1 MITQVNE
8 KNAAKYRKLFDK
20 ASELLGCSKISAT
33 DKDGDTLKDEN
44 GDAILILDPDDVNY
58 IADLYEYFIAFPA
71 ILQAAELKDNSPEAV
86 PGDNQYWKK
95 YFTILPLDEPVFEVD
110 ANTRKINIPSQFK
123 TVGVEGDNTAEIV
136 FFLIDR
142 FFDAMD
148 FGSKEILAAIEWQR
162 LSGSNPVKDVDK
174 AYIKELTLYNNKV
187 LIGWIINKE
196 ITEEAG
202 NIEFA
207 LRLFTQDPDGSTDY
221 SFSTEPARVTIAKT
235 LNIYPESE
243 TELDD
248 EPIAQVLSRIA
259 SITSPDNLWGDDNLL
274 APTFGQHNI
283 GNLVDSDGNPIVYA
297 YTKESP
303 SGEFY
308 ADLNPDTFTAEV
320 MATSNNATGNISYQW
335 YYWDYK
341 LKDWQKDGQETSGA
355 AGGNIK
361 VLNKVGRYKCVAID
375 KASGYRRSIKDSE
388 ILYILAPEKPV
399 VREKEENTEYYS
411 SIIKENGVTISVK
424 PILENGKFISGQFD
438 NSEPPATDISFSWKK
453 SDDLEGIK
461 QDIPDINTRDYLAT
475 DEGYYF
481 GSAIATRNKESIESD
496 KSTIYRVT
504 KDLQLP
510 TEDNYEIEG
519 IASLMSLSGKI
530 GETIVINFINYPFDT
545 LEYQWYENFTLD
557 GDYVISQA
565 DGNHG
570 IVTGG
575 LIEFTPTA
583 PGWYKVNIIVKR
595 NGQIMPKV
603 SEGETNIG
611 HELFGPGIGITMRQ

>member
-20 ASELLGCSKISAT
+20 ASALLGTQPLYDENGEEIK
-33 DKDGDTLKDEN
+33 DKDGN
-44 GDAILILDPDDVNY
+44 VVLDPNDVNY

-71 ILQAAELKDNSPEAV
+71 ILEAAALKDQGAEAV
-86 PGDNQYWKK
+86 PGDNQYWQK
-95 YFTILPLDEPVFEVD
+95 YFTILPLDEPVFEID
-110 ANTRKINIPSQFK
+110 ANTRKINVPSQFK

-162 LSGSNPVKDVDK
+162 LSGSNPVKDIDK

-207 LRLFTQDPDGSTDY
+207 LRLFTQAPDGSTDY
-221 SFSTEPARVTIAKT
+221 SFSTEPAKITIAKT
-235 LNIYPESE
+235 LNFYPESE

-248 EPIAQVLSRIA
+248 EPVAQVLSRIA
-259 SITSPDNLWGDDNLL
+259 STTSPDNLWGDDNLL
-274 APTFGQHNI
+274 APTFGEYNI
-283 GNLVDSDGNPIVYA
+283 GNLVDVDGNPIVYA

-320 MATSNNATGNISYQW
+320 IATSNNATGNISYQW
-335 YYWDYK
+335 YSWDYD
-341 LKDWQKDGQETSGA
+341 LKTWQKDGQETSGA

-361 VLNKVGRYKCVAID
+361 VLNKIGRYKCMAID
-375 KASGYRRSIKDSE
+375 KASGYRRSTKDSE
-388 ILYILAPEKPV
+388 ILYILAPEKPIV
-399 VREKEENTEYYS
+399 KEKEENTKYYS
-411 SIIKENGVTISVK
+411 AIIKEDGIAVSVK
-424 PILENGKFISGQFD
+424 PVLENGNFISGQFD
-438 NSEPPATDISFSWKK
+438 DNESPATKISFSWKK
-453 SDDLEGIK
+453 SDALEGIK
-461 QDIPDINTRDYLAT
+461 QDIGINTKEYLVT

-496 KSTIYRVT
+496 NSTIYRVT

-510 TEDNYEIEG
+510 SELNYQLEDTITSPQTYT
-519 IASLMSLSGKI
+519 GKI
-530 GETIVINFINYPFDT
+530 GQTISISFIDYPYDS
-545 LEYQWYENFTLD
+545 LEYQWYERFTL
-557 GDYVISQA
+557 GGEYNISQA
-565 DGNHG
+565 EGSHG
-570 IVTGG
+570 FAMNNM
-575 LIEFTPTA
+575 IEFTPKT
-583 PGWYKVNIIVKR
+583 PGWYKVNIIATR
-595 NGQIMPKV
+595 NGQTVPQTEEEINV
-603 SEGETNIG
+603 GYS
-611 HELFGPGIGITMRQ
+611 LFGSNKQIIME

>member
-20 ASELLGCSKISAT
+20 ASELLGTQPLYDENGEEVK
-33 DKDGDTLKDEN
+33 DKDGN
-44 GDAILILDPDDVNY
+44 VVLDPNDVNY

-71 ILQAAELKDNSPEAV
+71 ILEAAALKDQGAEAV
-86 PGDNQYWKK
+86 PGDNQYWQK

-110 ANTRKINIPSQFK
+110 ANTRKINVPSQFK

-162 LSGSNPVKDVDK
+162 LSGNNPVKDIDK

-202 NIEFA
+202 NVEFA
-207 LRLFTQDPDGSTDY
+207 LRLFTQASDGSTDY
-221 SFSTEPARVTIAKT
+221 SFSTEPAKITIAKT
-235 LNIYPESE
+235 LNFYPESE

-248 EPIAQVLSRIA
+248 EPVAQVLSRIA
-259 SITSPDNLWGDDNLL
+259 STTSPDNLWGDDNLL
-274 APTFGQHNI
+274 APTFGQYNI
-283 GNLVDSDGNPIVYA
+283 GNLVDIDGNPIVYA
-297 YTKESP
+297 YTKESS

-320 MATSNNATGNISYQW
+320 IATSNNATGNISYQW
-335 YYWDYK
+335 YSWDYD
-341 LKDWQKDGQETSGA
+341 LKTWQKDGQETSGA

-361 VLNKVGRYKCVAID
+361 ILNKVGRYKCMAID
-375 KASGYRRSIKDSE
+375 KASGYRRSTKDSE

-399 VREKEENTEYYS
+399 VKEKEENTKYYS
-411 SIIKENGVTISVK
+411 AIIKEDGIAVSVK
-424 PILENGKFISGQFD
+424 PVLENNNFVSGQFD
-438 NSEPPATDISFSWKK
+438 ENKATNISFSWKK
-453 SDDLEGIK
+453 SDALEGIK
-461 QDIPDINTRDYLAT
+461 QDITGINTREYLVT

-481 GSAIATRNKESIESD
+481 GSAIATRNKESIESE

-510 TEDNYEIEG
+510 SELNYQLEDTITSPETY
-519 IASLMSLSGKI
+519 AGKI
-530 GETIVINFINYPFDT
+530 GQTITISFIDYPYDS
-545 LEYQWYENFTLD
+545 LEYQWYEKFTL
-557 GDYVISQA
+557 GGEYSVSQA
-565 DGNHG
+565 EGSHG
-570 IVTGG
+570 FAVSNM
-575 LIEFTPTA
+575 IEFTPKT
-583 PGWYKVNIIVKR
+583 PGWYKVNIIAIR
-595 NGQIMPKV
+595 NGQTVPQTEEEV
-603 SEGETNIG
+603 NTGYS
-611 HELFGPGIGITMRQ
+611 LFGSDKQIIME

>member
-20 ASELLGCSKISAT
+20 ASALLGTQPLYDENGEEIK
-33 DKDGDTLKDEN
+33 DKDGN
-44 GDAILILDPDDVNY
+44 VVLDPNDVNY

-71 ILQAAELKDNSPEAV
+71 ILEAAALKDQGAEAV
-86 PGDNQYWKK
+86 PGDNQYWQK

-162 LSGSNPVKDVDK
+162 LSGSNPVKDIDK

-207 LRLFTQDPDGSTDY
+207 LRLFTQAPDGSTDY
-221 SFSTEPARVTIAKT
+221 SFSTEPAKITIAKT
-235 LNIYPESE
+235 LNFYPESE

-248 EPIAQVLSRIA
+248 EPVAQVLSRIA
-259 SITSPDNLWGDDNLL
+259 STTSPDNLWGDDNLL
-274 APTFGQHNI
+274 APTFGEYNI
-283 GNLVDSDGNPIVYA
+283 GNLVDVDGNPIVYA

-320 MATSNNATGNISYQW
+320 IATSNNATGNISYQW
-335 YYWDYK
+335 YSWDYD
-341 LKDWQKDGQETSGA
+341 LKTWQKDGQETSGA

-361 VLNKVGRYKCVAID
+361 ILNKIGRYKCMAID
-375 KASGYRRSIKDSE
+375 KASGYRRSTKDSE
-388 ILYILAPEKPV
+388 ILYILAPEKPIV
-399 VREKEENTEYYS
+399 KEKEENTKYYS
-411 SIIKENGVTISVK
+411 AIIKEDGIAVSVK
-424 PILENGKFISGQFD
+424 PVLENGNFISGQFD
-438 NSEPPATDISFSWKK
+438 DNKATNISFSWKK
-453 SDDLEGIK
+453 SDALEGIK
-461 QDIPDINTRDYLAT
+461 QDITGISTKEYLVT

-496 KSTIYRVT
+496 NSTIYRVT

-510 TEDNYEIEG
+510 LESNYQLEDTITSPQTYT
-519 IASLMSLSGKI
+519 GKI
-530 GETIVINFINYPFDT
+530 GQTISISFIDYPYDS
-545 LEYQWYENFTLD
+545 LEYQWYERFTL
-557 GDYVISQA
+557 GGEYNISQA
-565 DGNHG
+565 EGSHG
-570 IVTGG
+570 FAMNNM
-575 LIEFTPTA
+575 IEFTPKT
-583 PGWYKVNIIVKR
+583 PGWYKVNIIATR
-595 NGQIMPKV
+595 NGQIVPQTEEEINV
-603 SEGETNIG
+603 GYS
-611 HELFGPGIGITMRQ
+611 LFGSNKQIIME

>member
-20 ASELLGCSKISAT
+20 ASVLLGTQPLYDENGKEIK
-33 DKDGDTLKDEN
+33 DKDGN
-44 GDAILILDPDDVNY
+44 VVLDPNDVNY

-71 ILQAAELKDNSPEAV
+71 ILEAAALKDQGAEAV
-86 PGDNQYWKK
+86 PGDNQYWQK
-95 YFTILPLDEPVFEVD
+95 YFTILPLDEPVFEID
-110 ANTRKINIPSQFK
+110 ANTRKINVPSQFK

-162 LSGSNPVKDVDK
+162 LSGSNPVKDIDK

-207 LRLFTQDPDGSTDY
+207 LRLFTQAPDGSTDY
-221 SFSTEPARVTIAKT
+221 SFSTEPAKITIAKT
-235 LNIYPESE
+235 LNFYPESE

-248 EPIAQVLSRIA
+248 EPVAQVLSRIA
-259 SITSPDNLWGDDNLL
+259 STTSPDNLWGDDNLL
-274 APTFGQHNI
+274 APTFGEYNI
-283 GNLVDSDGNPIVYA
+283 GNLVDVDGNPIVYA

-320 MATSNNATGNISYQW
+320 IATSNNATGNISYQW
-335 YYWDYK
+335 YSWDYD
-341 LKDWQKDGQETSGA
+341 LKTWQKDGQETSGA

-361 VLNKVGRYKCVAID
+361 VLNKIGRYKCMAID
-375 KASGYRRSIKDSE
+375 KASGYRRSTKDSE
-388 ILYILAPEKPV
+388 ILYILAPEKPIV
-399 VREKEENTEYYS
+399 KEKEENTKYYS
-411 SIIKENGVTISVK
+411 AIIKEDGIAVSVK
-424 PILENGKFISGQFD
+424 PVLENGNFISGQFD
-438 NSEPPATDISFSWKK
+438 DNKATNISFSWKK
-453 SDDLEGIK
+453 SDALEGIK
-461 QDIPDINTRDYLAT
+461 QDITGISTKEYLVT

-496 KSTIYRVT
+496 NSTIYRVT

-510 TEDNYEIEG
+510 SELNYQLEDTITSPQTYT
-519 IASLMSLSGKI
+519 GKI
-530 GETIVINFINYPFDT
+530 GQTISISFIDYPYDS
-545 LEYQWYENFTLD
+545 LEYQWYERFTL
-557 GDYVISQA
+557 GGEYNISQA
-565 DGNHG
+565 EGSHG
-570 IVTGG
+570 FAINNM
-575 LIEFTPTA
+575 IEFTPKT
-583 PGWYKVNIIVKR
+583 PGWYKVNIIATR
-595 NGQIMPKV
+595 NGQTVPQTEEEINV
-603 SEGETNIG
+603 GYS
-611 HELFGPGIGITMRQ
+611 LFGSNKQIIME

>member
-20 ASELLGCSKISAT
+20 ASELLGCGKISAT
-33 DKDGDTLKDEN
+33 DKDGNILKDEN
-44 GDAILILDPDDVNY
+44 DQEIRILDPDDVNY

-71 ILQAAELKDNSPEAV
+71 ILEAAEEKDNGPETV

-110 ANTRKINIPSQFK
+110 ANTRKINVPSQFK

-148 FGSKEILAAIEWQR
+148 FGSKEIFAAIEWQR
-162 LSGSNPVKDVDK
+162 LSGNNPVKDVDK

-207 LRLFTQDPDGSTDY
+207 LRLFTEEPDGSTDY

-235 LNIYPESE
+235 LNLYPESE
-243 TELDD
+243 AELDD

-274 APTFGQHNI
+274 APTFGQNNI
-283 GNLVDSDGNPIVYA
+283 SDLVDINGNPIVHA
-297 YTKESP
+297 YTKENP

-335 YYWDYK
+335 YYWDNS
-341 LKDWQKDGQETSGA
+341 LKDWQKDGRETSGA

-361 VLNKVGRYKCVAID
+361 VLDEIGKYKCMAID
-375 KASGYRRSIKDSE
+375 KASGYRRSTKDSE

-399 VREKEENTEYYS
+399 VKEKEENTKYYS
-411 SIIKENGVTISVK
+411 KIIKDDGVTISVK
-424 PILENGKFISGQFD
+424 PILENGNFISGQFD
-438 NSEPPATDISFSWKK
+438 NSEHPATKISYSWKK
-453 SDDLEGIK
+453 SDALEGIK
-461 QDIPDINTRDYLAT
+461 QNIPDINTKDYLVI

-481 GSAIATRNKESIESD
+481 GSAIATRNKGTAESD

-510 TEDNYEIEG
+510 SESNYRLEDTLTSPY
-519 IASLMSLSGKI
+519 AGKI
-530 GETIVINFINYPFDT
+530 GEEIIISFVDYPYDS
-545 LEYQWYENFTLD
+545 LEYQWYEKFTL
-557 GDYVISQA
+557 GGEYSISQTE
-565 DGNHG
+565 GSHG
-570 IVTGG
+570 FAISNE
-575 LIEFTPTA
+575 IKFTPTT
-583 PGWYKVNIIVKR
+583 PGWYKVNIIATR
-595 NGQIMPKV
+595 NGQTVPQTEEEV
-603 SEGETNIG
+603 NIG
-611 HELFGPGIGITMRQ
+611 YSLFGSRYIIME

>member
-8 KNAAKYRKLFDK
+8 KNTVKYRKLFDK
-20 ASELLGCSKISAT
+20 ASELLGCGKIPAK
-33 DKDGDTLKDEN
+33 DKDGNTLKDEN
-44 GDAILILDPDDVNY
+44 NQEILILDTNDVNY

-71 ILQAAELKDNSPEAV
+71 ILEAAALKDQSPEAV
-86 PGDNQYWKK
+86 PGDNQYWQK

-110 ANTRKINIPSQFK
+110 ANTRKINVPSQFK

-162 LSGSNPVKDVDK
+162 VSGSNLVKDIDK

-207 LRLFTQDPDGSTDY
+207 LRLFTQAPDGSTDY
-221 SFSTEPARVTIAKT
+221 SFSTEPAKITIAKT
-235 LNIYPESE
+235 LNFYPESE

-248 EPIAQVLSRIA
+248 EPVAQVLSRIA
-259 SITSPDNLWGDDNLL
+259 STTSPDNLWGDDNLL
-274 APTFGQHNI
+274 APTFGQYNI
-283 GNLVDSDGNPIVYA
+283 GNLVDIDGNPIVYL

-320 MATSNNATGNISYQW
+320 VATSNNATGNISYQW
-335 YYWDYK
+335 YSWDYD
-341 LKDWQKDGQETSGA
+341 LKTWQKDGQETSGA

-361 VLNKVGRYKCVAID
+361 ILNKIGRYKCMAID
-375 KASGYRRSIKDSE
+375 KASGYRRSTKDSE

-399 VREKEENTEYYS
+399 VKEKEENTKYYS
-411 SIIKENGVTISVK
+411 AIIKEDGIAISVK
-424 PILENGKFISGQFD
+424 PILENGNFVSGQFD
-438 NSEPPATDISFSWKK
+438 ENKSTDISFSWKK
-453 SDDLEGIK
+453 SDALEGIK
-461 QDIPDINTRDYLAT
+461 QNITDANDREYLAA

-510 TEDNYEIEG
+510 SELNYQLEDTITSPETY
-519 IASLMSLSGKI
+519 AGKI
-530 GETIVINFINYPFDT
+530 GQPITISFIDYPYDS
-545 LEYQWYENFTLD
+545 LEYQWYEKFTLG
-557 GDYVISQA
+557 GDYSASQA
-565 DGNHG
+565 EGSHG
-570 IVTGG
+570 FAISNM
-575 LIEFTPTA
+575 IEFTPKI
-583 PGWYKVNIIVKR
+583 PGWYKVNIIATR
-595 NGQIMPKV
+595 NGQTVPKTEEEV
-603 SEGETNIG
+603 NMGYS
-611 HELFGPGIGITMRQ
+611 LFGPDKQIIME